1 MEENERQPE
10 NYKQQKEGP
19 GVVFIKRKSCP
30 PRASVSPRKNAHR
43 EPQSILL
50 FLFFLIFKVVASI
63 RLRSNFKQSF
73 AVLLSPR
80 FAFRDGLGDEV
91 HRDAGEGEYGR

>member
-1 MEENERQPE
+1 MEENKRQPE
-10 NYKQQKEGP
+10 NYEQQKEGP
-19 GVVFIKRKSCP
+19 GVVFIKKKI
-30 PRASVSPRKNAHR
+30 VSPPCLGIPAQNAHR

-63 RLRSNFKQSF
+63 RLQSNFKQSF
-73 AVLLSPR
+73 AAPLSPR
-80 FAFRDGLGDEV
+80 SAFRDGLGDEV